1 MNEDLPAVTR
11 AVAEHA
17 VETDVSAAPDDVL
30 QLARRTLIDTV
41 GISIAARNEDAVRI
55 VTQTAVESGAATSTL
70 LTTGARAS
78 AAAAAL
84 VNGTA
89 AHALDY
95 DDVTDQIY
103 GHPSVVLWP
112 AILAAGEQARAG
124 GRDMLEAY
132 VVGFDVVTALADG
145 FASLR
150 EHYAKGWHST
160 ATLGVVAAAAAVS
173 RLLGSDVERT
183 RCAIALAATMAGG
196 SRQNFGTMT
205 KPLHAGLAARDAV
218 VSATLAANGFTADP
232 DQLEAPLGY
241 FAMFADHS
249 RLSAVPE
256 ALREPWAL
264 RRHGINVKKF
274 PACYNTQRL
283 ADATLRLAE
292 RESIA
297 ADEVRR
303 ITVTMEPG
311 GGDPLIHHRPGSG
324 LQAKFSAEYVAAA
337 AVLDRTLGL
346 RAFTDEAVTRP
357 DARALVERAT
367 LTESPTPPVGA
378 AEWEFAYAVVE
389 VETAERGTFVE
400 RADVPR
406 GDRRAPLSEE
416 ELEAKFRDAVDFSG
430 SGWDASALLAQLWDI
445 DASKPFTGIA
455 ALGGP

>member
-55 VTQTAVESGAATSTL
+55 VTQAAVEPGAATSTL

-241 FAMFADHS
+241 FAMFADRS

-292 RESIA
+292 RESID

-324 LQAKFSAEYVAAA
+324 LQGKFSAEYVAAA

-346 RAFTDEAVTRP
+346 RTFTDEAVTRP

-378 AEWEFAYAVVE
+378 AGWEFAYAVVE
-389 VETAERGTFVE
+389 VETAGRGTFVE

-455 ALGGP
+455 ALGAP